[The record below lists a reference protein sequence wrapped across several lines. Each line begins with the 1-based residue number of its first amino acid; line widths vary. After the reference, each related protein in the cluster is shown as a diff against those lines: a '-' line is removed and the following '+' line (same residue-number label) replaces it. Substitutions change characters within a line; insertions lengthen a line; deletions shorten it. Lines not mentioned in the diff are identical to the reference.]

1 MRDSRRHVLIVDD
14 EDASREA
21 LCELLRSE
29 GYTPSTARDGAAA
42 LERLQAFPVP
52 LLISELETPRLGVFD
67 LLDAIE
73 HRRLPTALVVLTRNA
88 SIESAVAAIRHG
100 AHDYLTKPVDPQ
112 QLLQV
117 VPRAFEA
124 HGRGVAQ
131 RARTA
136 GRRTEPSDRI
146 IGESGAIK
154 EVFALI
160 KTVAPTDA
168 NVLILGETG
177 TGKEL
182 VASAIH
188 ELSPRADRRYVS
200 LNSAAL
206 PQDILESELFGH
218 EKGAFTGAVAR
229 KEGCFELADGGTLFL
244 DEIGEM
250 APATQAKLLRVL
262 EGHSYRRLGG
272 SQEIRTTV
280 RVIAATNRDVG
291 HMLEDGPVRP
301 DLYFRLSTVV
311 IMLPPLR
318 DRREDIPLL
327 ARHFM
332 HEFGARNGK
341 ALEGIS
347 PAAMEILLR
356 HPWPGNVRELRNAME
371 HAVIVAQR
379 GPMLEPGDLPVSI
392 RVPWRPAERPATV
405 SLCTIDEMERRLI
418 EEAVERYPTRTQA
431 AAVLGI
437 SLRTLYNKL
446 QRYSAEA
453 HRDSAGPG
461 GASGSALPAQPPSRL
476 PEATERPFARPYVE
490 GLRASA

>member
-1 MRDSRRHVLIVDD
+1 MGAPRRHVLVVDD

-21 LCELLRSE
+21 LCELLLSE
-29 GYTPSTARDGAAA
+29 GYAPSTARDGAEA
-42 LERLQAFPVP
+42 LDRLQSSPFP
-52 LLISELETPRLGVFD
+52 LLISELETQRLGVLD
-67 LLDAIE
+67 LLHAIE
-73 HRRLPTALVVLTRNA
+73 HRHLPTALVVLTRHA

-124 HGRGVAQ
+124 F
-131 RARTA
+131 ART
-136 GRRTEPSDRI
+136 GHQRSRPSTRVKDPTSRI
-146 IGESGAIK
+146 IGDSSAMH
-154 EVFALI
+154 EVFSLI
-160 KTVAPTDA
+160 RMVAPTDA

-188 ELSPRADRRYVS
+188 ELSPRADHRYVS

-244 DEIGEM
+244 DEVGEM
-250 APATQAKLLRVL
+250 APATQAKLLRAL

-272 SQEIRTTV
+272 SQEIQTTV
-280 RVIAATNRDVG
+280 RVIAATNRDVS
-291 HMLEDGPVRP
+291 HMIQGGPVRQ

-311 IMLPPLR
+311 IKLPALR
-318 DRREDIPLL
+318 ERREDIPLL
-327 ARHFM
+327 ARAFLQ
-332 HEFGARNGK
+332 EFSARNGK
-341 ALEGIS
+341 TLEDVS
-347 PAAMEILLR
+347 PQAMQLLVNY
-356 HPWPGNVRELRNAME
+356 PWPGNVRELRNAME
-371 HAVIVAQR
+371 HAAIVAHG
-379 GPMLEPGDLPVSI
+379 GPTLQPTDLPISI
-392 RVPWRPAERPATV
+392 RTPWRPVEKVATV

-418 EEAVERYPTRTQA
+418 EEAVERFPTRTQA
-431 AAVLGI
+431 AAALGI

-446 QRYSAEA
+446 QRYSLEAGPDPNGAGLSNGKALASEPPAIVPSPAEA
-453 HRDSAGPG
+453 
-461 GASGSALPAQPPSRL
+461 ALSRGYY
-476 PEATERPFARPYVE
+476 ED
-490 GLRASA
+490 LRASA